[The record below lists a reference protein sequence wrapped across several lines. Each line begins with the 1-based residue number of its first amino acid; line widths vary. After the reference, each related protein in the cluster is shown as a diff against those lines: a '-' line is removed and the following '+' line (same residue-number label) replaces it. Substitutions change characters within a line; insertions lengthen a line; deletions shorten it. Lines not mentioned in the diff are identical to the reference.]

1 MCQDRGMVKKTG
13 SPQRREDSLSRDRIV
28 EASIALLDSAGEGGL
43 TFRALSER
51 LATGPGAIY
60 WHVANKGDLLV
71 AACDAVI
78 AGVMAEVT
86 AEVTA
91 AQADANADANA
102 DAQSGAEAGAQ
113 SPEDTIRAL
122 ALGTF
127 DAMDAHPWIGSAL
140 FQSAGALPT
149 VRLFEC
155 LGQQVRALGAPAAG
169 EWSAASAL
177 LHYILGV
184 GGQNA
189 ANRLS
194 AQTRELDREDF
205 LGEVAEAWTALD
217 ERDYPFTRSVADQL
231 QRHDDRGD
239 FLAGIDLILGG
250 IKGATR
256 TTKGTVKGT
265 VKGTEKGTDKGTEK
279 GTEKGT
285 TRSPARKR

>member
-1 MCQDRGMVKKTG
+1 MVKKTR

-28 EASIALLDSAGEGGL
+28 DASIELLDSAGEGGL

-78 AGVMAEVT
+78 AGVMAAVT

-91 AQADANADANA
+91 AQVNANA
-102 DAQSGAEAGAQ
+102 DAQAGAQ

-122 ALGTF
+122 ALGMF
-127 DAMDAHPWIGSAL
+127 DAMDEHPWIGSAL

-155 LGQQVRALGAPAAG
+155 IGQQVRALGAPAAG
-169 EWSAASAL
+169 EWSATSAL

-205 LGEVAEAWTALD
+205 LGEVAQAWTALD

-231 QRHDDRGD
+231 QGHDDRGD

-250 IKGATR
+250 IKAAAG
-256 TTKGTVKGT
+256 TK
-265 VKGTEKGTDKGTEK
+265 
-279 GTEKGT
+279 
-285 TRSPARKR
+285 ARKR

>member
-1 MCQDRGMVKKTG
+1 MHGMTFHDDGAPFQLCQDRGMVKKT
-13 SPQRREDSLSRDRIV
+13 SPPQRREDSLSRDRIV
-28 EASIALLDSAGEGGL
+28 ETAIALLDSAGEGGL

-78 AGVMAEVT
+78 AGVMAAHV
-86 AEVTA
+86 
-91 AQADANADANA
+91 DAHA
-102 DAQSGAEAGAQ
+102 DAQT
-113 SPEDTIRAL
+113 PEETIRAL
-122 ALGTF
+122 ALGMF
-127 DAMDAHPWIGSAL
+127 DAMDEHPWIGSAL

-155 LGQQVRALGAPAAG
+155 IGQQVRALGAPAAG
-169 EWSAASAL
+169 QWSATSAL

-205 LGEVAEAWTALD
+205 LGEVADAWSALD
-217 ERDYPFTRSVADQL
+217 ERDYPFTRSVANQL
-231 QRHDDRGD
+231 RDHDDRGD

-250 IKGATR
+250 IKGAR
-256 TTKGTVKGT
+256 
-265 VKGTEKGTDKGTEK
+265 
-279 GTEKGT
+279 
-285 TRSPARKR
+285 ARRR

>member
-1 MCQDRGMVKKTG
+1 MPFHDDGAPFQLCQDRGMVKKT
-13 SPQRREDSLSRDRIV
+13 SPPQRREDSLSRDRIV
-28 EASIALLDSAGEGGL
+28 ETAIALLDSAGEGGL
-43 TFRALSER
+43 TFRALSQR

-78 AGVMAEVT
+78 AGVMA
-86 AEVTA
+86 
-91 AQADANADANA
+91 AQVDAHA
-102 DAQSGAEAGAQ
+102 DAQT
-113 SPEDTIRAL
+113 PEETIRAL
-122 ALGTF
+122 ALGMF
-127 DAMDAHPWIGSAL
+127 DAMDEHPWIGSAL

-155 LGQQVRALGAPAAG
+155 IGQQVRALGAPAAG
-169 EWSAASAL
+169 QWSATSAL

-205 LGEVAEAWTALD
+205 LGEVADAWSALD
-217 ERDYPFTRSVADQL
+217 ERDYPFTRSVANQL
-231 QRHDDRGD
+231 RDHDDRGD

-250 IKGATR
+250 IKALT
-256 TTKGTVKGT
+256 
-265 VKGTEKGTDKGTEK
+265 
-279 GTEKGT
+279 GT
-285 TRSPARKR
+285 TARKRAAARR